1 MATMRTTL
9 LNQSADASSL
19 TPETLALINLRLALD
34 CGFFEK
40 ISVTAS
46 LRANWNAKFNNQSYP
61 LESIKLTIGSTDSK
75 GIMNYRNTAKLVGE
89 KSELMASLI
98 WMESN
103 CQQVFQTEF
112 VKGSSD
118 SVQIRYQIAFKISP
132 ALPAGFTDQFS
143 GCEELC
149 ADKPS
154 QDFTLKAFLI

>member
-75 GIMNYRNTAKLVGE
+75 GVMNYRNTAKLVGE
-89 KSELMASLI
+89 S
-98 WMESN
+98 
-103 CQQVFQTEF
+103 
-112 VKGSSD
+112 
-118 SVQIRYQIAFKISP
+118 AFKIST
-132 ALPAGFTDQFS
+132 ALPAGFADQFS